1 MERILNKEDYTHV
14 WMPND
19 IQKKSLADLL
29 LPSGIEVN
37 LPGGALSVESYSP
50 IANG

>member
-14 WMPND
+14 LMPYG

-37 LPGGALSVESYSP
+37 LPGGALSVESYSS
-50 IANG
+50 ITYG